1 MIRHLLTLLALC
13 AGFAAIG
20 TPAHAVQA
28 MEAADQVAA
37 SAAAS
42 APVAVARLIGAAPS
56 ARWVEEPSRPAP
68 RLRPVRPV
76 PTVHLR
82 ADRARE

>member
-20 TPAHAVQA
+20 TPAHAVQVV
-28 MEAADQVAA
+28 EAADQVAA
-37 SAAAS
+37 SATAS
-42 APVAVARLIGAAPS
+42 APIAVARLIGAAPA
-56 ARWVEEPSRPAP
+56 ARWVQERSRPA
-68 RLRPVRPV
+68 LYLLPVSRV
-76 PTVHLR
+76 PTVYLQ

>member
-28 MEAADQVAA
+28 VEATDQVA
-37 SAAAS
+37 SAAVAS
-42 APVAVARLIGAAPS
+42 APIAVVRLIGAAPA
-56 ARWVEEPSRPAP
+56 ARWVQERSRPAP
-68 RLRPVRPV
+68 RRPQVGHV
-76 PTVHLR
+76 PAVHV
-82 ADRARE
+82 AIDRARR